1 MASAV
6 CGDDVYREDKT
17 IVELES
23 RLASLTGHESALF
36 VLTCTMANFLGLA
49 ATSNRGEEILCGDMS
64 HIGLYEQNNVSQFT
78 GIGMRTVKN
87 ELDGTISLEDVRKRG
102 YFSNDDFHMSH
113 SKVICVE
120 NTHNFTGGKPLTLE
134 YLQKLRSLSAE
145 TGCNVHMDGARL
157 INASIGTGVSLKEYC
172 QFVDTATM
180 CFTKGM
186 SCPFGAALIGNEE
199 VIKRA
204 RRMRKA
210 IGGQWRQ
217 GGIAAAAVLES
228 LDDFTP
234 IENDHDMA
242 KLWASAIPKNSQK
255 VTVDEP
261 QTNIVIFKCQSEAL
275 AQNIIEE
282 MGKGDLSVLLQQGA
296 NPEDVRA
303 VFHRSADYSFI
314 SEAVEKLQQ
323 LL

>member
-1 MASAV
+1 M
-6 CGDDVYREDKT
+6 
-17 IVELES
+17 
-23 RLASLTGHESALF
+23 
-36 VLTCTMANFLGLA
+36 
-49 ATSNRGEEILCGDMS
+49 
-64 HIGLYEQNNVSQFT
+64 
-78 GIGMRTVKN
+78 
-87 ELDGTISLEDVRKRG
+87 
-102 YFSNDDFHMSH
+102 
-113 SKVICVE
+113 E

-134 YLQKLRSLSAE
+134 YLQELKLLSTE

-172 QFVDTATM
+172 SFVDTATM

-199 VIKRA
+199 VIRKA

-228 LDDFTP
+228 LDDLTP
-234 IENDHDMA
+234 IEKDHDMA
-242 KLWASAIPKNSQK
+242 KLWASAIPKNCDS

-261 QTNIVIFKCQSEAL
+261 QTNIVIFKCESEAL

-282 MGKGDLSVLLQQGA
+282 MGKGDLSG
-296 NPEDVRA
+296 DR
-303 VFHRSADYSFI
+303 I
-314 SEAVEKLQQ
+314 
-323 LL
+323 

>member
-1 MASAV
+1 
-6 CGDDVYREDKT
+6 
-17 IVELES
+17 
-23 RLASLTGHESALF
+23 
-36 VLTCTMANFLGLA
+36 
-49 ATSNRGEEILCGDMS
+49 
-64 HIGLYEQNNVSQFT
+64 
-78 GIGMRTVKN
+78 
-87 ELDGTISLEDVRKRG
+87 
-102 YFSNDDFHMSH
+102 
-113 SKVICVE
+113 
-120 NTHNFTGGKPLTLE
+120 
-134 YLQKLRSLSAE
+134 
-145 TGCNVHMDGARL
+145 MDGARL

-282 MGKGDLSVLLQQGA
+282 MGKGDLSG
-296 NPEDVRA
+296 DR
-303 VFHRSADYSFI
+303 I
-314 SEAVEKLQQ
+314 
-323 LL
+323 